1 MDDAY
6 YVQGAIFKLSVN
18 IMSFNPLEDPQ
29 MLVLLLPL
37 FIGEKTKA
45 QGG

>member
-29 MLVLLLPL
+29 MLPL

>member
-1 MDDAY
+1 MGNAY
-6 YVQGAIFKLSVN
+6 YVQGTIFKLSVN
-18 IMSFNPLEDPQ
+18 IMSFSPFEDPQ